1 MDISCRSTSG
11 VQELVGYCYIEYSIT
26 RDDVTVV
33 IPTLNEEEAIPHVL
47 MDLKNH
53 GYKNILVVDG
63 DSSDNTVNQVK
74 KHGIEIINQRGKG
87 KTGAVE
93 TALEHV
99 STPYLVLMDGDC
111 TYGAEDIELLF
122 PLMKKSQLVIGSR
135 SSGRENIT
143 YFNRL
148 GNLAINKVFNLFFD
162 TSLSDVCSGLY
173 ILETEFARDIP
184 FETEG
189 FDVEVEI
196 AAYAARNGS
205 ISEAPIEYHPRLG
218 VQKLSPIRD
227 GVQIMLTI
235 LRQWLK
241 RPESKK

>member
-1 MDISCRSTSG
+1 MDTSCEPTIT
-11 VQELVGYCYIEYSIT
+11 VQELVGYGDNELIPIT

-33 IPTLNEEEAIPHVL
+33 IPTLNEEEAISHVL
-47 MDLKNH
+47 EDVKNH

-74 KHGIEIINQRGKG
+74 KHGVEIIRQRGKG
-87 KTGAVE
+87 KTGAIE

-99 STPYLVLMDGDC
+99 STPYFVLMDGDC
-111 TYGAEDIELLF
+111 TYGAEDIERLF
-122 PLMKKSQLVIGSR
+122 PLMVNSQLVIGSR

-148 GNLAINKVFNLFFD
+148 GNWVINKVFNLLFD
-162 TSLSDVCSGLY
+162 TSLSDICSGLY
-173 ILETEFARDIP
+173 ILETEFARNIP

-196 AAYAARNGS
+196 AAYTARNGA
-205 ISEAPIEYHPRLG
+205 ISEERIDYHPRLG

-227 GVQIMLTI
+227 GVRIFITI
-235 LRQWLK
+235 LRQYL
-241 RPESKK
+241 R